1 MSISNYASLNSPIHR
16 KLWLQ
21 GFLTESERQVI
32 IDAAS
37 GFCDPVALGMLI
49 CTLSANDIETLKVK
63 AEAIHQAVAEMRK
76 ND

>member
-1 MSISNYASLNSPIHR
+1 MSASGYASLNCPVHR
-16 KLWLQ
+16 KLYVM
-21 GFLTESERQVI
+21 GYFTEGERQAI

-63 AEAIHQAVAEMRK
+63 AEAIHCCL
-76 ND
+76 